1 MRCLVHEYVNRQLR
15 LRPTTV
21 KRSTTASGY
30 CHTKRSTTYSGYCH
44 TKRSTTYSG
53 YCHTKH
59 SATDSGYCH
68 TQLAVIK
75 SCVRVWLTVS
85 VTPQFM
91 FEEDQGNVVNWT
103 KQVQNQNKIKII
115 KIIIIAVISTAPFHN
130 DKGEHIALYKIN
142 NDVHTK
148 TSKVFNYIV
157 IM

>member
-1 MRCLVHEYVNRQLR
+1 MTCLVHEYVNRQLR

-21 KRSTTASGY
+21 KRSTTA
-30 CHTKRSTTYSGYCH
+30 SGYCH

-103 KQVQNQNKIKII
+103 KVQNQNKIKII